1 NGSKRFIYNGVLNGI
16 KNGKSIAQISRET
29 GIGRTQ
35 VYRIRDYARSIN
47 DL

>member
-1 NGSKRFIYNGVLNGI
+1 M

-35 VYRIRDYARSIN
+35 VYRIRNYARSIN